1 MGPCSAVRFCAFLLA
16 RKIGRI
22 NRQMILCLRRS
33 LTGLNHC
40 LLWARLPEGEAG
52 SQFDSA
58 SAIVPLAMFE
68 DFTVTDRWTKKP
80 VHCIYQALI
89 VAIATRH
96 ADAVDIKFL
105 VDGKPVWV
113 ALPHPAWVEYK
124 KRTGRMVT
132 DSLAVEI
139 AGHYLKSALEAGEGL
154 GREMYS
160 LTVEETLEHIDAV
173 VAAMQSPVPA

>member
-1 MGPCSAVRFCAFLLA
+1 
-16 RKIGRI
+16 
-22 NRQMILCLRRS
+22 
-33 LTGLNHC
+33 
-40 LLWARLPEGEAG
+40 
-52 SQFDSA
+52 
-58 SAIVPLAMFE
+58 MFA
-68 DFTVTDRWTKKP
+68 DFTATDCWTKKQ
-80 VHCIYQALI
+80 VHCVYQAMI

-105 VDGKPVWV
+105 VDGRTVWV

-124 KRTGRMVT
+124 KRTGKAIT

-160 LTVEETLEHIDAV
+160 LTVQETLAHLESAV
-173 VAAMQSPVPA
+173 TDMQAQPA